1 MSPGWADKVV
11 LGRTG
16 LEVSRIGIGS
26 SYGVPYRA
34 CMEAFERGV
43 NYFFWGSVR
52 TRGMGA
58 ALREIAGR
66 DREQLVFVLECYAR
80 RPSWIARSVEAGLR
94 KARIDQADI
103 LLLGWH
109 DKMPAERTLE
119 AALAL
124 RDAGRVRYL
133 AISGHDRQL
142 LRKLIDQGHYDIVH
156 LRYNAAH
163 PGAETDIFPYLP
175 ANARP
180 GIVSFTNTRWG
191 DLLKAKNMPP
201 GMAPPSAADC
211 YRFSLS
217 NPNVDVA
224 ISGPKNAAEMAEALS
239 VLDGAAMDED
249 ELARMRTIGDHVHG
263 LRTLASIIS

>member
-1 MSPGWADKVV
+1 MSVSFADKVV

-16 LEVSRIGIGS
+16 LQVSRIGIGS
-26 SYGVPYRA
+26 SYGVPYRS
-34 CMEAFERGV
+34 CMEAFERGI

-58 ALREIAGR
+58 ALREIAR
-66 DREQLVFVLECYAR
+66 ADRERLVFVLECYAR
-80 RPSWIARSVEAGLR
+80 RPSWIARSVDQGLR
-94 KARIDQADI
+94 KARIDHADI

-109 DKMPAERTLE
+109 DKMPSARTVD

-133 AISGHDRQL
+133 AISGHDRKL
-142 LRKLIDQGHYDIVH
+142 VRKFVEQGHYDLVH

-175 ANARP
+175 KGARP

-191 DLLKAKNMPP
+191 DLLKAKNMPR

-211 YRFSLS
+211 YRFALS

-224 ISGPKNAAEMAEALS
+224 ICGPKNAREMSAALS
-239 VLDGAAMDED
+239 VLDRGPMDAD
-249 ELARMRTIGDHVHG
+249 ELARMRKIGDHVHG